1 VSGQH
6 ENVKTKSIP
15 LPYGRGTIRVDIPEK
30 NLVSIVTPAAMD
42 PIPEPKKTLAEA
54 IMNPM
59 DSQSL
64 TDLAQ
69 GRSSPCIIVSDST
82 RPTPSGIIAEE
93 SLRALNRAGIRDEKV
108 KIVIATGLHRPCTPE
123 EIVERLGED
132 LPRRVQVINH
142 DARDNDSVIRIGYT
156 TKGTPIWLN
165 TVVHESDLI
174 IGDGYIEPHFFAGYT
189 GGGKTILPGVSGFE
203 TIKANHG
210 AALIDHP
217 SARAGIL
224 DGNPIYEEI
233 VEGAKQ
239 AGMDFSINVTL
250 NSEKLVSG
258 IFAGEF
264 EAAHMAGSAFLDDH
278 VKVET
283 PEADIVVTT
292 NGGYPLDRDLYQ
304 AVKGMT
310 VGEAAVKEGGVV
322 IVASECIDGVG
333 HPLFQNLV
341 EGCPGPEEVLETIR
355 APGFFVVDQW
365 EAQILARVLTRCDVI
380 CVTGV
385 EPETIEGMHMTPTT
399 DIEEAME
406 IAIRS
411 VGRDPEIV
419 AIPGGPSTIPVPP

>member
-1 VSGQH
+1 M
-6 ENVKTKSIP
+6 NAKSIP
-15 LPYGRGTIRVDIPEK
+15 LPYGRGTIRADIPEK

-42 PIPEPKKTLAEA
+42 PIPEPKKTLADA

-59 DSQSL
+59 DTQSL

-69 GRSSPCIIVSDST
+69 GRNSPCIIVSDST

-93 SLRALNRAGIRDEKV
+93 SLRALNRAGIQDEKV

-142 DARDNDSVIRIGYT
+142 DARDYASVTHIGDT

-165 TVVHESDLI
+165 KTVHDSDLI

-224 DGNPIYEEI
+224 EGNPIYEEI
-233 VEGAKQ
+233 VEGARQ
-239 AGMDFSINVTL
+239 TGLDFSINVTL

-258 IFAGEF
+258 IFAGYF
-264 EAAHMAGSAFLDDH
+264 EAAHKAGSAFLDEH

-310 VGEAAVKEGGVV
+310 VGETAVREGGVV
-322 IVASECIDGVG
+322 IVASECTDGVG
-333 HPLFQNLV
+333 HPLFQDLV
-341 EGCPGPEEVLETIR
+341 ESCSGPEEILETIR
-355 APGFFVVDQW
+355 DPGFFVIDQW
-365 EAQILARVLTRCDVI
+365 EAQILARVLTRCEVV
-380 CVTGV
+380 CVTGI
-385 EPETIEGMHMTPTT
+385 EPKTIERMHMTPAA
-399 DIEEAME
+399 DIEEALEMS
-406 IAIRS
+406 IQF
-411 VGRDPEIV
+411 VGRAPEIV